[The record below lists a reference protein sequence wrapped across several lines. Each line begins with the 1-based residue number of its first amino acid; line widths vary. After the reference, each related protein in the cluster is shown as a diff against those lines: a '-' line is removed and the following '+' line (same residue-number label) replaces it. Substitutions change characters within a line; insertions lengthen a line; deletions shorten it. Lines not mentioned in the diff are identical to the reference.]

1 MIHIECGAE
10 TKQTEDFFRNLNRY
24 GIGNYDYIGLSYYPY
39 WAGPYEKFIE
49 NAKNAYHVFGK
60 KVIIAETAFPYTDV
74 SNDDTPNVVT
84 GELTRKTM
92 NMDATPENQFLALKK
107 IVDIAKSEEC
117 IDGIY
122 YWEPVWYQLKGVG
135 AEKGKGNEWENQA
148 LFDNNGHVLK
158 GIKAFN

>member
-1 MIHIECGAE
+1 MKTIKFHYTLG
-10 TKQTEDFFRNLNRY
+10 TKVTLKEMYSIFWKNREYDFFRNLNRY

-49 NAKNAYHVFGK
+49 NARNAYHVFGK

-84 GELTRKTM
+84 GELTRNTM

-107 IVDIAKSEEC
+107 IVDIAKSEEFSFGFKIC
-117 IDGIY
+117 Y
-122 YWEPVWYQLKGVG
+122 KKY
-135 AEKGKGNEWENQA
+135 
-148 LFDNNGHVLK
+148 
-158 GIKAFN
+158 